1 MSAEAPVATDF
12 DDLRARIAALQMHF
26 TDVGVRAARA
36 AADATT
42 LGAPPSEELINALA
56 AAAHDFYALRDDI
69 LEVAATLEVVLPNPA
84 DAIGSLRDLTPVL
97 DAVSAASAAAERR
110 RRLDAARAAALA
122 VIDRVQTVAH
132 RDAAAFP
139 PLAECQAR
147 ARTLR
152 DTIATADGGDSD
164 VSAWAQELRPFAD
177 LLEMLEGQGT
187 VDDERWTELADGVS
201 AAFGRPLA
209 TAATRGRL
217 RIR

>member
-1 MSAEAPVATDF
+1 MSAEAPAASGL
-12 DDLRARIAALQMHF
+12 DDLRTRIAALKTRF
-26 TDVGVRAARA
+26 TDVGAQAARA

-42 LGAPPSEELINALA
+42 LGVPPSEDLINALA
-56 AAAHDFYALRDDI
+56 AAAHDFHALRDEV
-69 LEVAATLEVVLPNPA
+69 LEVAATLEVVLPNPV

-122 VIDRVQTVAH
+122 VIDRVQSVAH
-132 RDAAAFP
+132 RDDAAFA

-152 DTIATADGGDSD
+152 DAIAKADVGDSD
-164 VSAWAQELRPFAD
+164 VSAWAHELRPFAD